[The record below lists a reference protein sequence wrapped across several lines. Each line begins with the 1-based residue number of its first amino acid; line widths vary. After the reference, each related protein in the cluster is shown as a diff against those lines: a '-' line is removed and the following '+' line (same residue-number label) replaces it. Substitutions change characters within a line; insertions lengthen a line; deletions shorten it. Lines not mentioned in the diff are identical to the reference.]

1 MNTPEPL
8 RQSVESFM
16 LSMTEPLDPLLS
28 LQLTRM
34 VVSLSETVYM
44 MGYSDGQSQ
53 GSLPCSICP
62 KRL

>member
-8 RQSVESFM
+8 RQSVEAFM

-34 VVSLSETVYM
+34 VVTLSETVYI
-44 MGYSDGQSQ
+44 MGYSDGQNQ
-53 GSLPCSICP
+53 GSQPCPVCP